1 MIINQNNKDMI
12 LKGQMKRGFNQT
24 PAELKEKL
32 ANQNIQIK
40 KETTDNNKVTEDYYK
55 LKKIRNELKR
65 F

>member
-1 MIINQNNKDMI
+1 MIINQNNKDII

-32 ANQNIQIK
+32 TNQNIPIK
-40 KETTDNNKVTEDYYK
+40 KETIVNIKEDYYK
-55 LKKIRNELKR
+55 FKKMRNKLKR

>member
-1 MIINQNNKDMI
+1 MIINQKNKDM
-12 LKGQMKRGFNQT
+12 LLNGQMKRGFNQT

-40 KETTDNNKVTEDYYK
+40 KETIDNDKITEEYYK
-55 LKKIRNELKR
+55 LKKIRNDLKR

>member
-1 MIINQNNKDMI
+1 MIINQNNKDII

-32 ANQNIQIK
+32 TNQNIQIK
-40 KETTDNNKVTEDYYK
+40 KETNDDIKEDYYK
-55 LKKIRNELKR
+55 FKKMRNQLKR